1 MLLFE
6 EQNTRTH
13 TSFEQ
18 SSLFIY
24 ETVLAASQLR
34 GSCLRHSRQCY
45 SCVTA
50 GPHNTNASLIV
61 SIRSLRS
68 LILTASPNREEHAH
82 AHVLLFEEQTRT
94 RGENELANNEK
105 TVANTCIRHVVAC
118 MLALPMCVHVREPQG
133 RVSKTA
139 YSHCKHIVSM
149 PKIVN
154 KALVDNWNNQP

>member
-1 MLLFE
+1 MSEANACSKNTLFY
-6 EQNTRTH
+6 
-13 TSFEQ
+13 
-18 SSLFIY
+18 SLV
-24 ETVLAASQLR
+24 VLAASQLR
-34 GSCLRHSRQCY
+34 GSCLRHSQTTNNR
-45 SCVTA
+45 
-50 GPHNTNASLIV
+50 GLRNTNASLIV

-94 RGENELANNEK
+94 RTRGQKTGRQEATMSWLAMAN

-139 YSHCKHIVSM
+139 YSHCKHIVNM
-149 PKIVN
+149 PKF
-154 KALVDNWNNQP
+154 AQRSLE

>member
-1 MLLFE
+1 M
-6 EQNTRTH
+6 
-13 TSFEQ
+13 
-18 SSLFIY
+18 
-24 ETVLAASQLR
+24 TVGL
-34 GSCLRHSRQCY
+34 
-45 SCVTA
+45 
-50 GPHNTNASLIV
+50 HNTNASLIV

-94 RGENELANNEK
+94 RTRGQKTGRQEATTNEN

-139 YSHCKHIVSM
+139 YSHCKHIVM
-149 PKIVN
+149 VPKFVMT
-154 KALVDNWNNQP
+154 